1 MDTLKYR
8 VRTTGMS
15 CSKSVS
21 GIVVAV
27 VTTLLKDGEERAFV
41 VHEGCQN
48 AMIKDAPYWNAV
60 DQRATTGRPRC

>member
-1 MDTLKYR
+1 
-8 VRTTGMS
+8 MS

-21 GIVVAV
+21 SIVVAV

-48 AMIKDAPYWNAV
+48 AIIKDPPIGTPSTSAP
-60 DQRATTGRPRC
+60 PRGAHVANRSEPHH